1 MARRIDSPGRDV
13 HTGRGAVSNPA
24 GRFEATQSV
33 AFDDGWGTLDDADA
47 KPRTIVTAEQA
58 RSIVSY
64 NDSPDIPF
72 DRSLNPYR
80 GCEHGCS
87 YCYARPSHGYLGLSA
102 GLDFETRLF
111 AKVNAAELLRHELAR
126 KAYKPA
132 RIVIGV
138 NTDAYQPAEREWQL
152 TRQVLEVLVQCGHPA
167 GVITKSALVLRDVDL
182 WADLARRN
190 LAAVHVTLTTLDRAL
205 ARKLEPRAPT
215 PERRLEAIA
224 GLAQA
229 GVPVCVM
236 ASPLIPGLN
245 DHELEAILQR
255 AAEAGATQASYT
267 LLRLPHEVR
276 DLFTQWLE
284 VHAPG
289 KANHVLQ
296 LVADTRAGP
305 ERNGDFGVRMRG
317 QGAYAQLMA
326 LRFANAIKRLGLRRD
341 ELPVE
346 LSHFRP
352 PPSAAKGQ
360 LRLF

>member
-1 MARRIDSPGRDV
+1 MARRIDRPDTPSARQ
-13 HTGRGAVSNPA
+13 GRGAVSNPA
-24 GRFEATQSV
+24 GRFEAFESI
-33 AFDDGWGTLDDADA
+33 AFDDGWGSLDDDA
-47 KPRTIVTAEQA
+47 GRVKTVVAPERAK
-58 RSIVSY
+58 SIISY

-111 AKVNAAELLRHELAR
+111 AKVNAAELLRAELA
-126 KAYKPA
+126 KKSYKPGK
-132 RIVIGV
+132 IVIGV
-138 NTDAYQPAEREWQL
+138 NTDAYQPIEREHRI
-152 TRQVLEVLVQCGHPA
+152 TRQILEVLVECGHPA

-182 WADLARRN
+182 WQQLAQRDLGM
-190 LAAVHVTLTTLDRAL
+190 VQVTVTTLDRAL

-224 GLAQA
+224 GLARA

-236 ASPLIPGLN
+236 ASPMIPGLN

-255 AAEAGATQASYT
+255 AKEAGAQLASYT
-267 LLRLPHEVR
+267 LLRLPYEVR
-276 DLFTQWLE
+276 ALFSDWLL

-289 KANHVLQ
+289 KAGHVLG
-296 LVADTRAGP
+296 LVDNTRSGP
-305 ERNGDFGVRMRG
+305 ERSSDFGVRMRG
-317 QGAYAQLMA
+317 QGAYAA
-326 LRFANAIKRLGLRRD
+326 LIEQRFTASVRRLGLERD
-341 ELPVE
+341 DRQLATH
-346 LSHFRP
+346 HFRP
-352 PPSAAKGQ
+352 PQKGQ

>member
-1 MARRIDSPGRDV
+1 MSRRIDNPRLQP
-13 HTGRGAVSNPA
+13 GRGAASNPA
-24 GRFEATQSV
+24 GRFEAFQST
-33 AFDDGWGTLDDADA
+33 AFDDGWGSLNDGSGA
-47 KPRTIVTAEQA
+47 PRTIVTAETA
-58 RSIVSY
+58 KSILSY
-64 NDSPDIPF
+64 NDSPDLPF
-72 DRSLNPYR
+72 DRSINPYR

-111 AKVNAAELLRHELAR
+111 AKVNAADLLRAELAR
-126 KAYKPA
+126 KAYRPA
-132 RIVIGV
+132 KVVIGV
-138 NTDAYQPAEREWQL
+138 NTDAYQPIEREHRI
-152 TRQVLEVLVQCGHPA
+152 TRQLLEVLVQCRHPV

-182 WADLARRN
+182 WRELAQRN
-190 LAAVHVTLTTLDRAL
+190 LGAVNVTVTTLDRAL

-224 GLAQA
+224 GLALA

-255 AAEAGATQASYT
+255 AKDARARHASYT
-267 LLRLPHEVR
+267 LLRLPFEVR
-276 DLFTQWLE
+276 DLFADWLH

-289 KANHVLQ
+289 KAAHVLG
-296 LVADTRAGP
+296 LIADTRAGP

-317 QGAYAQLMA
+317 QGAYAA
-326 LRFANAIKRLGLRRD
+326 LVAQRFAQAARRLGLEPAEPALD
-341 ELPVE
+341 VSQFL
-346 LSHFRP
+346 P
-352 PPSAAKGQ
+352 PPTGQ

>member
-1 MARRIDSPGRDV
+1 MARRIDRPDTPSAQ
-13 HTGRGAVSNPA
+13 HGRGAVSNPA
-24 GRFEATQSV
+24 GRFEAFASV
-33 AFDDGWGTLDDADA
+33 AFDDGWGSLEDDAGRVKTVVAPERA
-47 KPRTIVTAEQA
+47 K
-58 RSIVSY
+58 SIISY

-72 DRSLNPYR
+72 DRSINPYR

-111 AKVNAAELLRHELAR
+111 AKVNAADLLRAELAR
-126 KAYKPA
+126 KSYKPA
-132 RIVIGV
+132 KIVIGV
-138 NTDAYQPAEREWQL
+138 NTDAYQPIEREHRI
-152 TRQVLEVLVQCGHPA
+152 TRQILEVLVECGHPA

-182 WADLARRN
+182 WQALAQRDLGM
-190 LAAVHVTLTTLDRAL
+190 VQVTVTTLDRAL

-236 ASPLIPGLN
+236 ASPMIPGLN

-255 AAEAGATQASYT
+255 AQEAGAQLASYT

-276 DLFTQWLE
+276 ALFSDWLQ

-289 KANHVLQ
+289 KAGHVLR
-296 LVADTRAGP
+296 LVDDTRSGP
-305 ERNGDFGVRMRG
+305 ERNSDFGVRMRG
-317 QGAYAQLMA
+317 QGAYAGLIEQ
-326 LRFANAIKRLGLRRD
+326 RFAAAIRRLGLDRGDRQ
-341 ELPVE
+341 LATH
-346 LSHFRP
+346 HFRP
-352 PPSAAKGQ
+352 PLKGQ